1 MNGNSFLLF
10 FFYHF
15 NYFLGT
21 FVSSPL
27 CFKKLAGKMT
37 SNAALGEEYK
47 IVRKALVKSIG
58 NQKAAPFTEAQMV
71 GKTTIE
77 FTL

>member
-1 MNGNSFLLF
+1 
-10 FFYHF
+10 
-15 NYFLGT
+15 
-21 FVSSPL
+21 
-27 CFKKLAGKMT
+27 MT

-77 FTL
+77 